1 MSARIA
7 VIINSSAG
15 TGCDTEWAEE
25 LAGKFRASGLDP
37 CVTLAHSGSAVIAA
51 ARSAVDDGLQMVVAC
66 GGDGTINAV
75 ASVLIGT
82 GSALGVLPLGTLN
95 HFARD
100 MHIPPQLD
108 LAVQAIVAGQRTTVD
123 VGEVNGKY
131 FLNNSSIG
139 IYPDIVQE
147 REHEQ
152 RRFGHSKWVAFF
164 WASMKSLRRY
174 PFLDVQLNADGQT
187 LTRRTPFV
195 FVGNNAYTI
204 EGFDLGARK
213 TLRAG
218 HLSLYVAQRSGR
230 LALLGFALRALA
242 GRLRQARDFD
252 ALATDRLVIATR
264 HKRIR
269 VSTDGEV
276 TLMQTPLRY
285 RILAGALHV
294 IVPVAAADATG

>member
-15 TGCDTEWAEE
+15 AGCGTEWAEQ
-25 LAGKFRASGLDP
+25 LAGKFRAGGLDP
-37 CVTLAHSGSAVIAA
+37 CVTLARSGSAVIEA
-51 ARSAVDDGLQMVVAC
+51 ARSAVSDGLQTVVAG

-82 GSALGVLPLGTLN
+82 RSALGVLPLGTLN

-100 MHIPPQLD
+100 LHIPPQLD

-174 PFLDVQLNADGQT
+174 PFLDVQLNADGQA

-213 TLRAG
+213 TLSAG

-252 ALATDRLVIATR
+252 ALTTDRLVIATR
-264 HKRIR
+264 HQRIR

-276 TLMQTPLRY
+276 TLMQTPLHY
-285 RILAGALHV
+285 RIRPGALHV